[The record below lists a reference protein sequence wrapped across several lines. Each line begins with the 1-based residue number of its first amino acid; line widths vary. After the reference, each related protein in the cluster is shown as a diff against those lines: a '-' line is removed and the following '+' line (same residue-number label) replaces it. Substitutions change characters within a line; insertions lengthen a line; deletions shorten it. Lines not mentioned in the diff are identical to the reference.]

1 MHMTGSSRDCV
12 RQMKQILEDELTT
25 KVKVIKAL
33 EGQCKSWLGA
43 RMRFK
48 DVSNTGWKAQFRK
61 QFTKAVTIASKYW
74 KDRAAKLL
82 SNFENE
88 ILKSFVFKFSAQSS
102 SALEQDWKQQCISS

>member
-1 MHMTGSSRDCV
+1 
-12 RQMKQILEDELTT
+12 MKQILEDELTT

-48 DVSNTGWKAQFRK
+48 DFHKSEWEPQFQKQFR
-61 QFTKAVTIASKYW
+61 QAFSSADASW

-82 SNFENE
+82 HNFEHE
-88 ILKSFVFKFSAQSS
+88 IWKSLRCFYIMCNDF
-102 SALEQDWKQQCISS
+102 